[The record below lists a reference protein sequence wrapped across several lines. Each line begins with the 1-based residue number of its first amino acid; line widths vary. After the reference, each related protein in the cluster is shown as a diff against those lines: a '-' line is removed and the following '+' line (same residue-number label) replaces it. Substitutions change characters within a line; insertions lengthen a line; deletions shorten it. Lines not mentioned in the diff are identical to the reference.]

1 MEQTVTLRSVKEQLL
16 DFARRVLPLST
27 RRTII
32 RLTRWPPVR
41 LVRWGSLRRLCPIS
55 PDWGLE
61 RGKPID
67 RYYIEK
73 FLEGHAADIR
83 GNVLEI
89 GDNFYTRQYG
99 GDRVSHSDVL
109 HVAEQ
114 NPGVTIIGDL
124 ANAGHLASDAFDCII
139 LTQTLQTIY
148 DLNAAVKTIHRIL
161 KPNGVVLVTVPGISK
176 ISRYDM
182 DHWGYFWSFTSQSAR
197 RLFADSFGAPNV
209 TVKVYGNVLASVA
222 FLHGLAVSEVRRREL
237 EYFDPDYELLIGVRA
252 IKPEGRA

>member
-1 MEQTVTLRSVKEQLL
+1 MEQTVSIRSVKQQLL
-16 DFARRVLPLST
+16 DLVRRVLPLST
-27 RRTII
+27 RRAII

-41 LVRWGSLRRLCPIS
+41 LVRWGDLRRLRPIS

-73 FLEGHAADIR
+73 FLEENASDVR
-83 GNVLEI
+83 GRVLEI
-89 GDNFYTRQYG
+89 GDNSYTRHFG
-99 GDRVSHSDVL
+99 GDRVAQSDVL

-124 ANAGHLASDAFDCII
+124 ANAGHIASDTFDCII

-148 DLNAAVKTIHRIL
+148 DLPAAVRTIHRIL
-161 KPNGVVLVTVPGISK
+161 KPGGIVLVTVPGISK

-182 DHWGYFWSFTSQSAR
+182 DHWGYFWSFTSQSAE
-197 RLFADSFGAPNV
+197 RLFAEGFGPENV
-209 TVKVYGNVLASVA
+209 SVKVYGNVLASVA

-252 IKPEGRA
+252 VKREGGA